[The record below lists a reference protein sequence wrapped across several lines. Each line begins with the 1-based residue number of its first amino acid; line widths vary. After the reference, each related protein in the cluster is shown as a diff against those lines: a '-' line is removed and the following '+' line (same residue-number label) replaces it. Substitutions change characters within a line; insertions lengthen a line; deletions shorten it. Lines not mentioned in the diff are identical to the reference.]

1 MHRRLRPAIVF
12 CVLAV
17 AFVVL
22 AAPAVASPTAATTA
36 LSISAP
42 TGDTLRAAPPAI
54 DAKVTVSWTIG
65 APLSRGYFCV
75 YLINARSGK
84 AEGAW
89 QQSVVGGAT
98 AYSTDVILEPSYPQ
112 GDYYILVNYRT
123 RRGATPLFSD
133 RTVGTFRFQSA
144 DPYYHTDAAGQ
155 PVPAKILRS
164 TPTAVTFSFWIVDPL
179 QRAVLSAEVVFFQT
193 IGGPETRF
201 PILNVLGLNVARECS
216 GDPSLLNQRTVTCNL
231 PTGYYMWAIDTLPAG
246 GAGLIDGSYIGTL
259 TVVRR

>member
-12 CVLAV
+12 CVLAA
-17 AFVVL
+17 AFVVF
-22 AAPAVASPTAATTA
+22 AAPAVATPAGAATS
-36 LSISAP
+36 LSLVTP
-42 TGDTLRAAPPAI
+42 TGADLRATPPAI

-65 APLSRGYFCV
+65 APLSSGYFCV
-75 YLINARSGK
+75 YLINARSGTS
-84 AEGAW
+84 EGAW
-89 QQSVVGGAT
+89 QQNVVRGAT

-133 RTVGTFRFQSA
+133 RTDGTFRFQSA

-155 PVPAKILRS
+155 PVPAKILRN
-164 TPTAVTFSFWIVDPL
+164 TDTAVTFSFWIVDPL
-179 QRAVLSAEVVFFQT
+179 QRTVLSADVVFFQK

-201 PILNVLGLNVARECS
+201 PILNVLGLIVARECC

-231 PTGYYMWAIDTLPAG
+231 PTGYYMWAIDTRPAG

-259 TVVRR
+259 TVTRR